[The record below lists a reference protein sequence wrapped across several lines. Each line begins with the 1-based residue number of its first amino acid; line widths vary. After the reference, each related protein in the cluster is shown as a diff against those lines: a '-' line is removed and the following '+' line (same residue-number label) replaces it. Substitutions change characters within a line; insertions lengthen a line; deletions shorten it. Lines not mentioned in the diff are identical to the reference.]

1 MEVETEG
8 KSDEA
13 RGAIV
18 KEIISRQAA
27 AFGHFGEFCQR
38 PHTFLGFSDCYAE
51 KFES

>member
-38 PHTFLGFSDCYAE
+38 PHTFLEFLSRWANRKG
-51 KFES
+51 